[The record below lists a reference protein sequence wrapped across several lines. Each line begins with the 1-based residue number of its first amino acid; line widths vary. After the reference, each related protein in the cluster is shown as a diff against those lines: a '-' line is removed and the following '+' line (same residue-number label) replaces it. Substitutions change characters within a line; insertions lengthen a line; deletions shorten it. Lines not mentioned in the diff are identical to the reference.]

1 MLDERGDYLFR
12 HILLPTDG
20 SIHSFKA
27 AEKGIQI
34 AKLNENSEIEVIY
47 VVDGNTSKQDVL
59 RSWDSAGIRDSRE
72 KRLHATV
79 NLANNAG
86 VKYAIKI
93 LRGDPAKMILTYAKD
108 KQIDLIVMGS
118 RGLNSFQEML
128 LGSVSHRVT
137 KYAQCPVMVVK

>member
-1 MLDERGDYLFR
+1 MLDERGDYMFR

-20 SIHSFKA
+20 SIHSIRA
-27 AEKGIQI
+27 AEKAIQI
-34 AKLNENSEIEVIY
+34 AKLSENREIEVIY

-59 RSWDSAGIRDSRE
+59 RSWDSAGIRESRE
-72 KRLHATV
+72 KKLHATV
-79 NLANNAG
+79 HLANNAG

-93 LRGDPAKMILTYAKD
+93 LRGDPANTILTYAKD
-108 KQIDLIVMGS
+108 KPFDLIVMGS

-137 KYAQCPVMVVK
+137 KHAQCPVLIVK

>member
-137 KYAQCPVMVVK
+137 KYAQCPVMVFK

>member
-1 MLDERGDYLFR
+1 MFR

-20 SIHSFKA
+20 SIHSIKA
-27 AEKGIQI
+27 AEKAIQI
-34 AKLNENSEIEVIY
+34 AKLSTNSEIEVIY

-59 RSWDSAGIRDSRE
+59 RSWDSAGIRYSRE

-79 NLANNAG
+79 NLANKAG

-93 LRGDPAKMILTYAKD
+93 LRGDPAKIILTYAKE

-137 KYAQCPVMVVK
+137 KYSQCPVMVVK